1 MVHPNNVTLFI
12 SKKKRHEN
20 AKRNL
25 GCELL
30 NEKANLKR
38 LHTVKVKLHDILE
51 KAKLWRQ

>member
-12 SKKKRHEN
+12 TKKKRQEN